1 MDCGGTKVKSRKI
14 RIYPTHEQK
23 QLFSRWFGVSRKIYN
38 TAVDFYNRKDKTT
51 VNWMEVAKNVLNELN
66 YDYVKQVPY
75 QIKKI
80 AVKDCYKTFMNGCKK
95 AKTERKPFTMSYR
108 SRKNPKQ
115 SCYIPKSALT
125 HNGIYYTIAN
135 KLKISEDHLL
145 NNDYKDLRLV
155 REYDRW
161 YVTVP
166 MELGDTRLQCS
177 ENQGMGDVVA
187 LDPGIRSF
195 LTYFSEN
202 GYFGHVC
209 CEYETLLKL
218 HLKIDKL
225 LGRIAKETDNHKKRN
240 LRRSAAK
247 ARLRIRDLVDELHW
261 KSINF
266 LVRNFSVIILPT
278 FETSGMVRKQSRK
291 IRKSVVRSMSS
302 FRFYDFAARL
312 TMKCMEYGVTLI
324 RSNESYTSKTNSFN
338 GDIMDIGG
346 KKSFLYDGIIVDRDI
361 NGARNILLRAMR
373 DSSAND

>member
-1 MDCGGTKVKSRKI
+1 M
-14 RIYPTHEQK
+14 
-23 QLFSRWFGVSRKIYN
+23 FARWFGVSRKIYN
-38 TAVDFYNRKDKTT
+38 TTVDFYNRKDKTT

-95 AKTERKPFTMSYR
+95 AKAERKPFTMSYR
-108 SRKNPKQ
+108 SRKTPKQ
-115 SCYIPKSALT
+115 SCYIPKSALS
-125 HNGIYYTIAN
+125 HNGIYHTIAD

-202 GYFGHVC
+202 GYFGHAC

-225 LGRIAKETDNHKKRN
+225 LGRIAKETDKHKKWN
-240 LRRSAAK
+240 LRRSVAK
-247 ARLRIRDLVDELHW
+247 TRLRIRDLVDELHW

-278 FETSGMVRKQSRK
+278 FETSGMVRRQGRK